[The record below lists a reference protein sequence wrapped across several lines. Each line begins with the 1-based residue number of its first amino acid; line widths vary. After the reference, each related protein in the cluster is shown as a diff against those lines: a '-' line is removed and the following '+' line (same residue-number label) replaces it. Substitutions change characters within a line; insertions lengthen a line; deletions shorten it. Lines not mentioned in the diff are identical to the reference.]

1 MPLKKILI
9 ILPSMDAG
17 GVERIRIILS
27 NEFKASGF
35 EVEYALLNAKG
46 ALLDVASKENKIYDL
61 KINKIRYLPFKLSKL
76 LKEIE
81 PDAVLASIWP
91 VTVATV
97 FGVFLS
103 RISCSLVLSE
113 HNHLSTQYQHKGFIH
128 KILMRASMF
137 LCYGFASRVVAVS
150 AGVKTDLQKLSC
162 ISHKKFKVIFN
173 PILPLKNS
181 DKKKI
186 NEVKSYWNSA
196 NEKRIISVGSLKKQK
211 NHSLLINAFAIVN
224 KNLPSKLMII
234 GEGEERK
241 NLENQVKIMNLENQV
256 IFAGFKKDINPF
268 YQTADL
274 FVLSSNYEGFGN
286 VLLEALIN
294 GVNIVSTDCKSGPA
308 EILSDGKYGKL
319 VPVNDVEALAS
330 GIIEVLKV
338 SSIDQK
344 ILQSRAHEFHPS
356 KIAKKYLSLLF
367 PTQKHV
373 KK

>member
-1 MPLKKILI
+1 MDNLLTG
-9 ILPSMDAG
+9 PS
-17 GVERIRIILS
+17 I
-27 NEFKASGF
+27 
-35 EVEYALLNAKG
+35 
-46 ALLDVASKENKIYDL
+46 
-61 KINKIRYLPFKLSKL
+61 
-76 LKEIE
+76 
-81 PDAVLASIWP
+81 
-91 VTVATV
+91 
-97 FGVFLS
+97 S
-103 RISCSLVLSE
+103 R
-113 HNHLSTQYQHKGFIH
+113 H
-128 KILMRASMF
+128 
-137 LCYGFASRVVAVS
+137 
-150 AGVKTDLQKLSC
+150 
-162 ISHKKFKVIFN
+162 
-173 PILPLKNS
+173 
-181 DKKKI
+181 DK
-186 NEVKSYWNSA
+186 
-196 NEKRIISVGSLKKQK
+196 
-211 NHSLLINAFAIVN
+211 
-224 KNLPSKLMII
+224 PSKLMII

-256 IFAGFKKDINPF
+256 IFAGFQKDINPF